1 MKKYNI
7 HIHQKKQA
15 WANISSLT
23 LILLLSLSSVFM
35 MNSCTKDEPITISM
49 GAPVALSTSADNVVL
64 AQKNDASVAVS
75 INWTAGSNQGTG
87 SSISYTLDVDRD
99 GNNFANAKS
108 YNMGK
113 AVYQKDFTVS
123 ELNDL
128 LLNYWNVQPGTAVTL
143 EARITAKIAN
153 DNVSDDVTEPIK
165 FTVTPYEP
173 VSSTLY
179 LIGDASPNG
188 WDANNAIAMT
198 PDAND
203 PTTFS
208 YQGTLKAGNLKFI
221 TTLGSFLPSYQ
232 KGKDDNTLVYRTDDT
247 QPDDQFAIA
256 EDGIY
261 IIKLNLVDLTITITK
276 QPGPPYDKL
285 YLVGDATPN
294 GWDIANATPM
304 VQNPDNL
311 FQFTY
316 DGVLTPGDFKIPV
329 NRNTDWSQDMYMRDP
344 SDSTKIYLHNGGDP
358 DDSKWTIT
366 NENQYHVMVDLKKM
380 TITIEPLKLY
390 IVGSATS
397 IGWDITNAIE
407 LTQDPNNWYIF
418 TFQGDLGEGEFKF
431 PVNRNSDWGQDM
443 YMPDPNDPTK
453 MYRHIGGEAD
463 DNKWTIS
470 AADAGT
476 YTLTLNVQDLTINI
490 QKQ

>member
-7 HIHQKKQA
+7 HQRKRA
-15 WANISSLT
+15 LANIGSLA
-23 LILLLSLSSVFM
+23 LILLLSWSSVFI
-35 MNSCTKDEPITISM
+35 MNSCTKDEAIAISM
-49 GAPVALSTSADNVVL
+49 GEPVALSTSTDNVIL
-64 AQKNDASVAVS
+64 AQKNAANIAVS

-87 SSISYTLDVDRD
+87 NSISYTLDVDQE

-108 YNMGK
+108 YSMGK
-113 AVYQKDFTVS
+113 AVYRKDFTVS

-128 LLNYWNVQPGTAVTL
+128 LLNFWGVQPGTAVTL
-143 EARITAKIAN
+143 EARITAQIAGGT
-153 DNVSDDVTEPIK
+153 VADDVTEASK

-179 LIGDASPNG
+179 FIGDASPNG
-188 WDANNAIAMT
+188 LDVNNAIALI

-203 PTTFS
+203 PTSFT
-208 YQGTLKAGNLKFI
+208 YQGTLKAGTLKFI
-221 TTLGSFLPSYQ
+221 TTLGSDLPSYQ
-232 KGKDDNTLVYRTDDT
+232 KGKDENTLIYRTDAT
-247 QPDDQFAIA
+247 QPDDRFTIA

-261 IIKLNLVDLTITITK
+261 IINLNLVDLTITITK

-316 DGVLTPGDFKIPV
+316 DGVLTPGEFKIPV
-329 NRNTDWSQDMYMRDP
+329 NTNTDWQQDMYMRDP

-358 DDSKWTIT
+358 DDNKWKIYH
-366 NENQYHVMVDLKKM
+366 ENLYHVMVDLKQM

-397 IGWDITNAIE
+397 IGWDITSALE

-443 YMPDPNDPTK
+443 YMMDPNDPTK
-453 MYRHIGGEAD
+453 MYRHKGGDPD
-463 DNKWTIS
+463 DSKWSIS

-476 YTLTLNVQDLTINI
+476 YILTLNVQDLTINI

>member
-15 WANISSLT
+15 RANISSLT

-64 AQKNDASVAVS
+64 VQKNDASVAVS

-87 SSISYTLDVDRD
+87 NSISYTLDVDQD

-128 LLNYWNVQPGTAVTL
+128 LLNYWDVQPGTAVTL
-143 EARITAKIAN
+143 EARITAKIAGETVP
-153 DNVSDDVTEPIK
+153 DNVTEASK

-179 LIGDASPNG
+179 FIGDASPNG
-188 WDANNAIAMT
+188 LDVNSAIALI

-203 PTTFS
+203 PTSFS
-208 YQGTLKAGNLKFI
+208 YQGTLKAGTLKFI
-221 TTLGSFLPSYQ
+221 TTLGSDLPSYQ
-232 KGKDDNTLVYRTDDT
+232 KGKDENTLIYRTDAA
-247 QPDDQFAIA
+247 QPDDQFTIA

-261 IIKLNLVDLTITITK
+261 IIELNLVDLTISITK

-329 NRNTDWSQDMYMRDP
+329 NRNTDWQQDMYMRDP

-358 DDSKWTIT
+358 DDNKWTIT

-463 DNKWTIS
+463 DNKWTIA

-476 YTLTLNVQDLTINI
+476 YTLTLNVRDLTIDI